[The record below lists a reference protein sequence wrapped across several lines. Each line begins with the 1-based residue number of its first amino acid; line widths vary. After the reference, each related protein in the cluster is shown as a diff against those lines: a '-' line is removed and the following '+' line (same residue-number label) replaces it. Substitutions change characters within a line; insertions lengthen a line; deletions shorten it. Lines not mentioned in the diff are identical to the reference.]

1 MAATAVMAAVSAYSS
16 YSSSK
21 QAKKGRESAERQSQQ
36 ARADAL
42 KAEKEATAKQEEEAR
57 KLAESTPT
65 GSMSTTSRIAAQKA
79 IAMRRAG
86 TGRAGTVLD
95 KTSALG

>member
-1 MAATAVMAAVSAYSS
+1 MAGTAVMAAVSMYTAHK
-16 YSSSK
+16 SSSD
-21 QAKKGRESAERQSQQ
+21 AKDARNAAEKDAKLARE
-36 ARADAL
+36 DAL
-42 KAEKEATAKQEEEAR
+42 KLEADANKKQEDEAR

-79 IAMRRAG
+79 IAMRRQG

-95 KTSALG
+95 KSTALG

>member
-1 MAATAVMAAVSAYSS
+1 MGATAAMTAVSMYTAHK
-16 YSSSK
+16 SSSD
-21 QAKKGRESAERQSQQ
+21 AKAARKSAEDDAKR
-36 ARADAL
+36 ARADAKDSEAKA
-42 KAEKEATAKQEEEAR
+42 KAEADEEAR

-95 KTSALG
+95 KNAALG

>member
-1 MAATAVMAAVSAYSS
+1 MAATAVMAAVSAYSGHK
-16 YSSSK
+16 SS
-21 QAKKGRESAERQSQQ
+21 QEAKKSRQSAEKASQE

-42 KAEKEATAKQEEEAR
+42 KSEKEAKAQQEEEAR

-65 GSMSTTSRIAAQKA
+65 GSMSTTSRIAAQKQ

-86 TGRAGTVLD
+86 TGRSGTVLD

>member
-1 MAATAVMAAVSAYSS
+1 MAGTAVMAAVSMYSGMQG
-16 YSSSK
+16 SK
-21 QAKKGRESAERQSQQ
+21 DAKDARRAAEKDAKLARE
-36 ARADAL
+36 DAL
-42 KAEKEATAKQEEEAR
+42 SMEAEATKKSDEEAR

-79 IAMRRAG
+79 VAMRRMG

-95 KTSALG
+95 KSSALG

>member
-1 MAATAVMAAVSAYSS
+1 MAATAVMAAVTAYSS
-16 YSSSK
+16 YSSNKEAKSARKAAEK
-21 QAKKGRESAERQSQQ
+21 QSEQ

-42 KAEKEATAKQEEEAR
+42 KSEKEAKAKQDEEAR

-95 KTSALG
+95 KSSALG

>member
-1 MAATAVMAAVSAYSS
+1 MAATAVMAAVSAYSA
-16 YSSSK
+16 YSSNKEAKSARKDAEK
-21 QAKKGRESAERQSQQ
+21 QSER

-42 KAEKEATAKQEEEAR
+42 KAEKEAKAKSDEEAR

-95 KTSALG
+95 KSSALG

>member
-1 MAATAVMAAVSAYSS
+1 MAATAVMAAVTAYSS
-16 YSSSK
+16 YSSNQEAKSARKAAEK
-21 QAKKGRESAERQSQQ
+21 QSER

-42 KAEKEATAKQEEEAR
+42 KSEKEAKAKQDEEAR

-95 KTSALG
+95 KSSALG

>member
-1 MAATAVMAAVSAYSS
+1 MAGTAVMAAVSMYTAHK
-16 YSSSK
+16 SSSDASDARK
-21 QAKKGRESAERQSQQ
+21 SAEKDAER
-36 ARADAL
+36 ARADAKDL
-42 KAEKEATAKQEEEAR
+42 EAKAKAEQEEEQR

-86 TGRAGTVLD
+86 TGRQGTVLD
-95 KTSALG
+95 KTTALG

>member
-1 MAATAVMAAVSAYSS
+1 MAGAAVMAAVSMYTANKSS
-16 YSSSK
+16 
-21 QAKKGRESAERQSQQ
+21 QDAKRARQSAERESER

-42 KAEKEATAKQEEEAR
+42 AGEAEAEKQREEEAR

-79 IAMRRAG
+79 IMERRAG

-95 KTSALG
+95 KTTALG

>member
-1 MAATAVMAAVSAYSS
+1 MAATAVMAAVSTYSS
-16 YSSSK
+16 YKSSSE
-21 QAKKGRESAERQSQQ
+21 AKKGRQAAEKQAEQ
-36 ARADAL
+36 ARQDAL
-42 KAEKEATAKQEEEAR
+42 TAEKEAKTQQEEQAR

-65 GSMSTTSRIAAQKA
+65 GSMSTTSRIAAQKQ
-79 IAMRRAG
+79 IALRRAG

>member
-1 MAATAVMAAVSAYSS
+1 MAATAVMAAVSTYTAHK
-16 YSSSK
+16 SSK
-21 QAKKGRESAERQSQQ
+21 DADKARKSAEKQSQQ

-42 KAEKEATAKQEEEAR
+42 KSEKEAKAQQEEEAR

-86 TGRAGTVLD
+86 TGRSGSVLD
-95 KTSALG
+95 KSSALG

>member
-1 MAATAVMAAVSAYSS
+1 MAGAAVMAAVSMYTSHKSS
-16 YSSSK
+16 
-21 QAKKGRESAERQSQQ
+21 QDAKRARESAERESKL
-36 ARADAL
+36 AREDAL
-42 KAEKEATAKQEEEAR
+42 KSEAEAKKQQEEEAR

-79 IAMRRAG
+79 IQMRRAG

-95 KTSALG
+95 KSQALG

>member
-1 MAATAVMAAVSAYSS
+1 MAAVSMYTSHKSS
-16 YSSSK
+16 
-21 QAKKGRESAERQSQQ
+21 QDAKRAREAAQRD
-36 ARADAL
+36 ARLAREDAL
-42 KAEKEATAKQEEEAR
+42 KAEEQARKEREEEAR

-86 TGRAGTVLD
+86 TGRQGTVLQQ
-95 KTSALG
+95 SEALG

>member
-1 MAATAVMAAVSAYSS
+1 MAGTAVMAAVSMYTSHKSS
-16 YSSSK
+16 QDAK
-21 QAKKGRESAERQSQQ
+21 RARQQAEKESER

-42 KAEKEATAKQEEEAR
+42 AAEEKANAEREEEAR

-79 IAMRRAG
+79 IMARRAG

-95 KTSALG
+95 KSQALG